1 MVLTMMIEGP
11 SPLATEHKITRG
23 LMDFRISGTYPV
35 KVNGIEWEDL

>member
-23 LMDFRISGTYPV
+23 LMDLEISRTFPTQMRW
-35 KVNGIEWEDL
+35 KD